1 MILTPKTYTSCSDL
15 PLYNFIKIV
24 VFNDLEQL
32 YVSKLKIFHKKVD
45 LISLWDKIFDEYS
58 QLSDNTQSGHML
70 ELLKS
75 IKEIEFKLNI
85 ISSCLQ
91 VLSNCVKHNLNV
103 IDYQLTID
111 TLKSYGFYHEYSNLT
126 LLEDIK
132 HIISGSK
139 TLNIELADLI
149 EEYKKIDT
157 AKESAAT
164 EKDFIDEVALIS
176 SFHKIQINTKQI
188 SVMEY
193 ISYLSLFKKANA

>member
-1 MILTPKTYTSCSDL
+1 MILIPKTYTSCSDL

-32 YVSKLKIFHKKVD
+32 YISKPNIFHKKAD

-58 QLSDNTQSGHML
+58 QLSDNTQNSHML

-91 VLSNCVKHNLNV
+91 VLSNCVKHSLNI
-103 IDYQLTID
+103 IDYQLTIE

-132 HIISGSK
+132 RIISGSK
-139 TLNIELADLI
+139 TLNIELADLL

-157 AKESAAT
+157 SKESVAT
-164 EKDFIDEVALIS
+164 EKDFIDEVALVS